1 MYIERGSLVV
11 DWFCIDHCSRQN
23 GCSPPA
29 EVHVGGGGGGGGDLV
44 KSQKPCIYIL
54 RLLYRIR
61 LKSGPHE
68 NQARETTLQ
77 ISVIGFI

>member
-29 EVHVGGGGGGGGDLV
+29 EVHVGGGGGGGGIWSKV
-44 KSQKPCIYIL
+44 KSHAYIY
-54 RLLYRIR
+54 
-61 LKSGPHE
+61 SDC
-68 NQARETTLQ
+68 
-77 ISVIGFI
+77 FIEFD